1 MGPLRVVTSWLG
13 SAVQKYP
20 YLLTYLIRWRKS
32 EYNFLLSGTTAN
44 KLHFTDAIVCLCI
57 DTAYF
62 LMRFGV
68 ICWDTSY
75 KEWQSQVRRTGV
87 QADN

>member
-32 EYNFLLSGTTAN
+32 EYNFLLSGTTGN
-44 KLHFTDAIVCLCI
+44 KLHFTDAIVSVYRYGIFSHAVWCDLLGHFI
-57 DTAYF
+57 QRVAVAGATDGGA
-62 LMRFGV
+62 G
-68 ICWDTSY
+68 
-75 KEWQSQVRRTGV
+75 G
-87 QADN
+87 